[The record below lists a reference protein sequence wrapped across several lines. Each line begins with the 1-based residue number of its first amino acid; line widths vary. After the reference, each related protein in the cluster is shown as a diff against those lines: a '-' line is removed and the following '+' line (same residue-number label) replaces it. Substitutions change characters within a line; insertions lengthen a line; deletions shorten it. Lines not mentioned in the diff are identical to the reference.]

1 MPTDN
6 NDRTTLGATNSPVKT
21 DGGVQSIAEQLGNVP
36 KKIAE
41 KIKSSNNI
49 LVALSRDPNVDEI
62 SAAIGLTMILNKLG
76 KHVTAIYSG
85 ETPNTLEFL
94 KPEQTFEKNT
104 NSLQDFIIAL
114 HKDKA
119 DHLRYKIEGD
129 YVKVYITPYKTT
141 ISQTDFEFSQGDFNV
156 DLVISIDVETAE
168 SLDGALS
175 EYGRIMHDATAVN
188 ITTNQ
193 AGRFAELEWSD
204 PSESSVCEMIV
215 ILSGYLDQTEFD
227 QPTATALL
235 TGIVSATDRFSNAR
249 TTSETMQVSS
259 RLMQA
264 GADQQLISSNIMQ
277 PTAPTPV
284 DTTPASSDAPL
295 APSAPVSSDAS
306 LAPSDT
312 PSASPE
318 ATLTPDK
325 ANSTNNNS
333 AEPQPAAPAATL
345 EPLIPAPSLMPA
357 EPVPSLPDDPAP
369 SSSNMAPNSPDPA
382 LVSLEQVVAPQGP
395 TTAGMPP
402 ALANELAAVT
412 PTPVPTPTPTPTPTP
427 AQAPTEAPISA
438 SAPTPIQT
446 PAPAEAVTPTPS
458 VTPVPMATPEI
469 PTPVS
474 SPLPSIISQGGVI
487 AQNVVEPVPPTP
499 DYGAMIDQALMSE
512 LQATQNPAAL
522 VAPSAP
528 ARIDDPTIPEIQF
541 TAPVETQAPTEAPIS
556 APASVSAPAVIP
568 TPAVSP
574 TPNPIPTPTP
584 TQASTEYP
592 VQPQITQPVDSVQS
606 AEATQPESTLPEL
619 PPAPAPAIDTSASL
633 MPPLLPEIPTP
644 AVSPTPVPTPTPTPT
659 PTPVPTQVPIPSPAA
674 PTSSAPAPVP
684 ETPTSSVLDP
694 SAFQIPNA

>member
-141 ISQTDFEFSQGDFNV
+141 ISQTDFEFSQGDFSV
-156 DLVISIDVETAE
+156 DLVISIDVENAE

-277 PTAPTPV
+277 PTTPTPA
-284 DTTPASSDAPL
+284 DTTPTLSDAPS

-318 ATLTPDK
+318 AALTSDN
-325 ANSTNNNS
+325 ANSTDHNS
-333 AEPQPAAPAATL
+333 AEPQPTAPAATL
-345 EPLIPAPSLMPA
+345 EPLIPAPSLMSDESA
-357 EPVPSLPDDPAP
+357 PSLPEISP
-369 SSSNMAPNSPDPA
+369 SSPNMAPNSLDPA
-382 LVSLEQVVAPQGP
+382 LVSLEQVVAPQSP

-402 ALANELAAVT
+402 ALANELSAVT
-412 PTPVPTPTPTPTPTP
+412 SAPAPTPTPTPD
-427 AQAPTEAPISA
+427 
-438 SAPTPIQT
+438 SAPTPTQ
-446 PAPAEAVTPTPS
+446 APVEAVTPTPA
-458 VTPVPMATPEI
+458 VIPAPMATPET

-499 DYGAMIDQALMSE
+499 DYGAMIDQALMGE

-541 TAPVETQAPTEAPIS
+541 TAPVETQTPTEAPIS
-556 APASVSAPAVIP
+556 APASTSTSTSTPAPAPVP
-568 TPAVSP
+568 TPSP
-574 TPNPIPTPTP
+574 ALTP

-606 AEATQPESTLPEL
+606 AEATQPESILPEL

-644 AVSPTPVPTPTPTPT
+644 AVSPAPTPAPTPTPNST
-659 PTPVPTQVPIPSPAA
+659 PTPVPTQVPTPSPAA
-674 PTSSAPAPVP
+674 PTSSAPSPAP
-684 ETPTSSVLDP
+684 ETPTSSILDP

>member
-6 NDRTTLGATNSPVKT
+6 NDRTTLGAANSPVKT

-277 PTAPTPV
+277 PTIPTPA
-284 DTTPASSDAPL
+284 DTMPT
-295 APSAPVSSDAS
+295 SSDAS

-318 ATLTPDK
+318 ATLTSDK
-325 ANSTNNNS
+325 ANSTDHNS
-333 AEPQPAAPAATL
+333 AEPQPTAPAATL
-345 EPLIPAPSLMPA
+345 EPLIPAPSLMPDESA
-357 EPVPSLPDDPAP
+357 PSLPEIPP
-369 SSSNMAPNSPDPA
+369 NSPNMALNSPDPA
-382 LVSLEQVVAPQGP
+382 LVSLEQVVAPQSP
-395 TTAGMPP
+395 TTAGMSP

-412 PTPVPTPTPTPTPTP
+412 SAPVP
-427 AQAPTEAPISA
+427 APTL
-438 SAPTPIQT
+438 T
-446 PAPAEAVTPTPS
+446 PAPAPIPVEAVTPTSAVIPA
-458 VTPVPMATPEI
+458 PMATPEI
-469 PTPVS
+469 PTPAS

-499 DYGAMIDQALMSE
+499 DYGAMIDQALMGE

-541 TAPVETQAPTEAPIS
+541 TAPLETQTPTEAPIS

-584 TQASTEYP
+584 TSTQASTESP
-592 VQPQITQPVDSVQS
+592 VQPQITQPIDSAQPAQV
-606 AEATQPESTLPEL
+606 TQPDAILPEL

-644 AVSPTPVPTPTPTPT
+644 AVSPAPVPTPTSTPTPN

-674 PTSSAPAPVP
+674 PTSSAPSPVP
-684 ETPTSSVLDP
+684 ETPTSSILDP

>member
-156 DLVISIDVETAE
+156 DLVISIDVENAE

-277 PTAPTPV
+277 PTTPTPA
-284 DTTPASSDAPL
+284 DTTPTLSD

-318 ATLTPDK
+318 AALTSDN
-325 ANSTNNNS
+325 ANSTDHNS
-333 AEPQPAAPAATL
+333 AEPQPTAPPATL

-357 EPVPSLPDDPAP
+357 EPVSSLPDDPAP
-369 SSSNMAPNSPDPA
+369 SSPNMAPSSPDPA
-382 LVSLEQVVAPQGP
+382 LVSLEQVVAPQSP

-412 PTPVPTPTPTPTPTP
+412 PIPTPAPAPTPTPV
-427 AQAPTEAPISA
+427 QAPV
-438 SAPTPIQT
+438 
-446 PAPAEAVTPTPS
+446 EAVTPTPA
-458 VTPVPMATPEI
+458 VTPAPMATPEI

-499 DYGAMIDQALMSE
+499 DYGAMIDQALMGE

-541 TAPVETQAPTEAPIS
+541 MAPVETQTPTGTPIS
-556 APASVSAPAVIP
+556 APAP
-568 TPAVSP
+568 T
-574 TPNPIPTPTP
+574 PTPTP
-584 TQASTEYP
+584 TQASTESP

-606 AEATQPESTLPEL
+606 AEATQPEATLPEL
-619 PPAPAPAIDTSASL
+619 PPAPAPVIDTSASL
-633 MPPLLPEIPTP
+633 MPPPLPEIPTP
-644 AVSPTPVPTPTPTPT
+644 TVSPTPASAPTPAVPPTPT
-659 PTPVPTQVPIPSPAA
+659 PAA
-674 PTSSAPAPVP
+674 PTSSAPSPVP
-684 ETPTSSVLDP
+684 ETPTSSILDP

>member
-284 DTTPASSDAPL
+284 DTTST
-295 APSAPVSSDAS
+295 SSDAS
-306 LAPSDT
+306 LVPSDT

-318 ATLTPDK
+318 ATLTSDK
-325 ANSTNNNS
+325 ANSTDHNS
-333 AEPQPAAPAATL
+333 AEPQPTAPAATL
-345 EPLIPAPSLMPA
+345 EPLIPAPSLMPN
-357 EPVPSLPDDPAP
+357 EPALSLP
-369 SSSNMAPNSPDPA
+369 NMAPNSPDPA
-382 LVSLEQVVAPQGP
+382 LVSLEQVVAPQSP

-402 ALANELAAVT
+402 AFANELAAVT
-412 PTPVPTPTPTPTPTP
+412 SAPTPTPTPN
-427 AQAPTEAPISA
+427 QAPVETV
-438 SAPTPIQT
+438 T
-446 PAPAEAVTPTPS
+446 PAPA

-499 DYGAMIDQALMSE
+499 DYGAMIDQALMGE

-541 TAPVETQAPTEAPIS
+541 TAPVETQTPTEAPIS
-556 APASVSAPAVIP
+556 APASVSAPAPAVTP
-568 TPAVSP
+568 TPVPTP
-574 TPNPIPTPTP
+574 TPNPTPTP
-584 TQASTEYP
+584 TQASTESP
-592 VQPQITQPVDSVQS
+592 VQPQITQPIDSAQPAQV
-606 AEATQPESTLPEL
+606 TQPDAILPEL

-644 AVSPTPVPTPTPTPT
+644 AVSPAPAPTPTPTPT
-659 PTPVPTQVPIPSPAA
+659 PTPPPVPTQVPIPSPAA
-674 PTSSAPAPVP
+674 PTSSAPSPAP
-684 ETPTSSVLDP
+684 ETPTSSILDP

>member
-249 TTSETMQVSS
+249 TTSEAMQVSS

-277 PTAPTPV
+277 PTTPTPA
-284 DTTPASSDAPL
+284 DTIPT
-295 APSAPVSSDAS
+295 SSDAS
-306 LAPSDT
+306 LT

-333 AEPQPAAPAATL
+333 AEPQPTAPAATL

-382 LVSLEQVVAPQGP
+382 LVSLEQVVAPQSP

-412 PTPVPTPTPTPTPTP
+412 SAPTPTPTPN
-427 AQAPTEAPISA
+427 QAPVETV
-438 SAPTPIQT
+438 T
-446 PAPAEAVTPTPS
+446 PAPA

-499 DYGAMIDQALMSE
+499 DYGAMIDQALMGE

-541 TAPVETQAPTEAPIS
+541 TAPVETQTPTEAPIS

-584 TQASTEYP
+584 TSTQASTESP
-592 VQPQITQPVDSVQS
+592 VQPQITQPIDSAQPAQV
-606 AEATQPESTLPEL
+606 TQPDAILPEL

-644 AVSPTPVPTPTPTPT
+644 AVSPAPTPTPTPN

-674 PTSSAPAPVP
+674 PTSSAPSPVP
-684 ETPTSSVLDP
+684 ETPTSSILDP

>member
-156 DLVISIDVETAE
+156 DFVISIDVENAE

-215 ILSGYLDQTEFD
+215 ILSGYLHQTEFD

-333 AEPQPAAPAATL
+333 AEPQPTAPAATL
-345 EPLIPAPSLMPA
+345 EPLIPAPSLMPDESA
-357 EPVPSLPDDPAP
+357 PSLPEI
-369 SSSNMAPNSPDPA
+369 SSNSPNMAPNSPDPA
-382 LVSLEQVVAPQGP
+382 LVSLEQVVAPQSL

-412 PTPVPTPTPTPTPTP
+412 PTPVPTPTPTPTPAQAPTEAPISASAPTPTPTP

-438 SAPTPIQT
+438 SAPTP
-446 PAPAEAVTPTPS
+446 
-458 VTPVPMATPEI
+458 MAIPEI

-499 DYGAMIDQALMSE
+499 DYGAMIDQALMGE

-541 TAPVETQAPTEAPIS
+541 TAPVETKTPT
-556 APASVSAPAVIP
+556 
-568 TPAVSP
+568 
-574 TPNPIPTPTP
+574 PIPTSAP

-644 AVSPTPVPTPTPTPT
+644 AVSPAPTPAPTPTPNPT

-674 PTSSAPAPVP
+674 PTSSAPSPVP
-684 ETPTSSVLDP
+684 ETPTSSILDP

>member
-49 LVALSRDPNVDEI
+49 LVALSRDPSVDEI

-156 DLVISIDVETAE
+156 DLVISIDVENAE

-277 PTAPTPV
+277 PTTPTPA
-284 DTTPASSDAPL
+284 DTTPTLSDAPS

-318 ATLTPDK
+318 AALTSDN
-325 ANSTNNNS
+325 ANSTDHNS
-333 AEPQPAAPAATL
+333 AEPQPTAPAATL
-345 EPLIPAPSLMPA
+345 EPLIPAPSLMSDESA
-357 EPVPSLPDDPAP
+357 PSLPEISP
-369 SSSNMAPNSPDPA
+369 SSPNMAPNSPDPA
-382 LVSLEQVVAPQGP
+382 LVSLEQVVAPQSP

-412 PTPVPTPTPTPTPTP
+412 PTPVPTPTPTP

-458 VTPVPMATPEI
+458 VTPAPMATPEI

-499 DYGAMIDQALMSE
+499 DYGAMIDQALMGE

-541 TAPVETQAPTEAPIS
+541 TAPLETQTPTEAPIS

-584 TQASTEYP
+584 TSTQASTESP
-592 VQPQITQPVDSVQS
+592 VQPQITQPIDSAQPAQV
-606 AEATQPESTLPEL
+606 TQPDAILPEL

-644 AVSPTPVPTPTPTPT
+644 AVSPAPTPAPTPN

-674 PTSSAPAPVP
+674 PTSSAPAPAP
-684 ETPTSSVLDP
+684 ETPASSILDP

>member
-6 NDRTTLGATNSPVKT
+6 NDRTTLGAANSPVKT

-141 ISQTDFEFSQGDFNV
+141 ISQTDFEFSQGDFNA
-156 DLVISIDVETAE
+156 DLVISIDVENAE

-277 PTAPTPV
+277 PTTPTPV
-284 DTTPASSDAPL
+284 DATPTSSDTPL
-295 APSAPVSSDAS
+295 ASPVPTSSDAS
-306 LAPSDT
+306 LTPSDT

-318 ATLTPDK
+318 ATLTSDK
-325 ANSTNNNS
+325 ANSTAHNS
-333 AEPQPAAPAATL
+333 AEPQPTAPAATL
-345 EPLIPAPSLMPA
+345 EPLIPAPSLMSDESA
-357 EPVPSLPDDPAP
+357 PSLPEISP
-369 SSSNMAPNSPDPA
+369 SSPNMAPNSPDPA

-402 ALANELAAVT
+402 TLANELAAVT
-412 PTPVPTPTPTPTPTP
+412 SAPVP
-427 AQAPTEAPISA
+427 APTL
-438 SAPTPIQT
+438 T
-446 PAPAEAVTPTPS
+446 PAPAPIPVEAVTPTSAVIPA
-458 VTPVPMATPEI
+458 PMATPEI
-469 PTPVS
+469 PTPAS

-499 DYGAMIDQALMSE
+499 DYGAMIDQALMGE

-541 TAPVETQAPTEAPIS
+541 TDPVETQTPTEAPIS
-556 APASVSAPAVIP
+556 APVPAP
-568 TPAVSP
+568 TPAP
-574 TPNPIPTPTP
+574 TPTPIPTSAP

-606 AEATQPESTLPEL
+606 AEATQPESILPEL

-644 AVSPTPVPTPTPTPT
+644 AVSPTPVPAPTPN
-659 PTPVPTQVPIPSPAA
+659 PIPTLTQAPAA
-674 PTSSAPAPVP
+674 PTSSAPSPVP
-684 ETPTSSVLDP
+684 ETPTSSILDP

>member
-227 QPTATALL
+227 QPTATALV
-235 TGIVSATDRFSNAR
+235 TGIGSDTDRFSNAR

-277 PTAPTPV
+277 PTTPTPA
-284 DTTPASSDAPL
+284 DTIPT
-295 APSAPVSSDAS
+295 SSDAS
-306 LAPSDT
+306 LASPAPTSSDASLT

-333 AEPQPAAPAATL
+333 AEPQPTAPAATL

-382 LVSLEQVVAPQGP
+382 LVSLEQVVAPQSP

-412 PTPVPTPTPTPTPTP
+412 SAPTPTPTPN
-427 AQAPTEAPISA
+427 QAPVETV
-438 SAPTPIQT
+438 T
-446 PAPAEAVTPTPS
+446 PAPV

-499 DYGAMIDQALMSE
+499 DFGAMIDQALMGE

-541 TAPVETQAPTEAPIS
+541 TAPVETQTPTEAPIS

-574 TPNPIPTPTP
+574 TPNPIPTPNPTP
-584 TQASTEYP
+584 TSTQASTESP
-592 VQPQITQPVDSVQS
+592 VQPQITQPIDSAQPAQV
-606 AEATQPESTLPEL
+606 TQPDAILPEL

-644 AVSPTPVPTPTPTPT
+644 AVSPAPTPTPTPN

-674 PTSSAPAPVP
+674 PTSSAPSPVP
-684 ETPTSSVLDP
+684 ETPTSSILDP

>member
-156 DLVISIDVETAE
+156 DLVISIDVENAE

-277 PTAPTPV
+277 PTTPTPV
-284 DTTPASSDAPL
+284 DATPTSSDTP
-295 APSAPVSSDAS
+295 

-318 ATLTPDK
+318 ATLTSDK
-325 ANSTNNNS
+325 ANSTDHNS
-333 AEPQPAAPAATL
+333 AEPQPTAPAATL
-345 EPLIPAPSLMPA
+345 EPLIPAPSLMPDESA
-357 EPVPSLPDDPAP
+357 PSLPEI
-369 SSSNMAPNSPDPA
+369 SSNSPNMAPNSPDPA
-382 LVSLEQVVAPQGP
+382 LVSLEQVVAPQSL

-412 PTPVPTPTPTPTPTP
+412 PTPVPTPTPTP

-458 VTPVPMATPEI
+458 VTPAPMATPEI

-499 DYGAMIDQALMSE
+499 DYGAMIDQALMGE

-541 TAPVETQAPTEAPIS
+541 TAPVETKTPT
-556 APASVSAPAVIP
+556 
-568 TPAVSP
+568 
-574 TPNPIPTPTP
+574 PIPTSAP

-592 VQPQITQPVDSVQS
+592 VQPQITPPVDSVQS
-606 AEATQPESTLPEL
+606 AEATRSFHQPQLQPSTLQL
-619 PPAPAPAIDTSASL
+619 
-633 MPPLLPEIPTP
+633 
-644 AVSPTPVPTPTPTPT
+644 V
-659 PTPVPTQVPIPSPAA
+659 
-674 PTSSAPAPVP
+674 
-684 ETPTSSVLDP
+684 
-694 SAFQIPNA
+694 

>member
-85 ETPNTLEFL
+85 KTPNTLEFL

-156 DLVISIDVETAE
+156 DLVISIDVENAE

-277 PTAPTPV
+277 PTTPTPA
-284 DTTPASSDAPL
+284 DTTPTLSDAPS

-318 ATLTPDK
+318 AALTSDN
-325 ANSTNNNS
+325 ANSTDHNS
-333 AEPQPAAPAATL
+333 AEPQPTAPAATL
-345 EPLIPAPSLMPA
+345 EPLIPAPSLMSDESA
-357 EPVPSLPDDPAP
+357 PSLPEISP
-369 SSSNMAPNSPDPA
+369 SSPNMAPNSLDPA
-382 LVSLEQVVAPQGP
+382 LVSLEQVVAPQSP

-412 PTPVPTPTPTPTPTP
+412 PTPIPTPTP
-427 AQAPTEAPISA
+427 AQ
-438 SAPTPIQT
+438 
-446 PAPAEAVTPTPS
+446 APAEAVTPTPS
-458 VTPVPMATPEI
+458 VTPAPMATPEI
-469 PTPVS
+469 PNPVS

-499 DYGAMIDQALMSE
+499 DYGAMIDQALMGE

-541 TAPVETQAPTEAPIS
+541 TAPVETQTPTEAPIS
-556 APASVSAPAVIP
+556 APASTSTSTSTPAPAPAPISAPVP
-568 TPAVSP
+568 TPSP
-574 TPNPIPTPTP
+574 ALTP
-584 TQASTEYP
+584 TQASTESP

-606 AEATQPESTLPEL
+606 AEATQPEAILPEL

-644 AVSPTPVPTPTPTPT
+644 AVSPAPTPTPTPN
-659 PTPVPTQVPIPSPAA
+659 PTPTQVPTPSPAA
-674 PTSSAPAPVP
+674 PTSSAPSPVP
-684 ETPTSSVLDP
+684 ETPTSSILDP

>member
-156 DLVISIDVETAE
+156 DLVISIDVENAE

-215 ILSGYLDQTEFD
+215 ILSGYLEQTEFD

-277 PTAPTPV
+277 PTTPTPV
-284 DTTPASSDAPL
+284 DTTP
-295 APSAPVSSDAS
+295 VSSDTS

-318 ATLTPDK
+318 ATLTSDK
-325 ANSTNNNS
+325 ANSTDHNS
-333 AEPQPAAPAATL
+333 AEPQPTAPAATL
-345 EPLIPAPSLMPA
+345 EPLIPAPSLMPDESA
-357 EPVPSLPDDPAP
+357 PSLPEI
-369 SSSNMAPNSPDPA
+369 SSNSPNMAPNSPDPA
-382 LVSLEQVVAPQGP
+382 LVSLEQVVAPQSL

-412 PTPVPTPTPTPTPTP
+412 PTPVPTPTPTPTP

-458 VTPVPMATPEI
+458 VTPAPMATPEI

-499 DYGAMIDQALMSE
+499 DYGAMIDQALMGE

-541 TAPVETQAPTEAPIS
+541 TAPVETKTPT
-556 APASVSAPAVIP
+556 
-568 TPAVSP
+568 
-574 TPNPIPTPTP
+574 PIPTSAP

-644 AVSPTPVPTPTPTPT
+644 AVSPAPTPAPTPTPNPT
-659 PTPVPTQVPIPSPAA
+659 PTPVPTQVPTPSPAA
-674 PTSSAPAPVP
+674 PTSSAPSPAP
-684 ETPTSSVLDP
+684 ETPASSILDP

>member
-6 NDRTTLGATNSPVKT
+6 NDRTTLGAANSPVKT

-156 DLVISIDVETAE
+156 DLVISIDVENAE

-215 ILSGYLDQTEFD
+215 ILSGYLEQTEFD

-277 PTAPTPV
+277 PTTPTPADAAPT
-284 DTTPASSDAPL
+284 
-295 APSAPVSSDAS
+295 SSDAS
-306 LAPSDT
+306 LVPSDT

-318 ATLTPDK
+318 AALTSDN
-325 ANSTNNNS
+325 ANSTDHNS
-333 AEPQPAAPAATL
+333 AEPQPTAPAATL

-369 SSSNMAPNSPDPA
+369 SSPNMAPNSPDPA
-382 LVSLEQVVAPQGP
+382 LVSLEQVVAPQSP

-412 PTPVPTPTPTPTPTP
+412 PTPAPTPIPIPTP
-427 AQAPTEAPISA
+427 AQ
-438 SAPTPIQT
+438 
-446 PAPAEAVTPTPS
+446 APAEAVTPTPS
-458 VTPVPMATPEI
+458 VTPAPMATPEI
-469 PTPVS
+469 PNPVS

-499 DYGAMIDQALMSE
+499 DYGAMIDQALMGE

-541 TAPVETQAPTEAPIS
+541 TAPVETKTPT
-556 APASVSAPAVIP
+556 
-568 TPAVSP
+568 
-574 TPNPIPTPTP
+574 PIPTSAP
-584 TQASTEYP
+584 TQASTESP

-606 AEATQPESTLPEL
+606 AEATQPEAILPEL

-644 AVSPTPVPTPTPTPT
+644 AVSPAPTPTPTPNPT
-659 PTPVPTQVPIPSPAA
+659 PTPVPTQVPTPSPAA
-674 PTSSAPAPVP
+674 PTSSAPSPVP
-684 ETPTSSVLDP
+684 ETPTSSILDP

>member
-277 PTAPTPV
+277 PTIPTPA
-284 DTTPASSDAPL
+284 DTIPT
-295 APSAPVSSDAS
+295 SSDAS

-318 ATLTPDK
+318 ATLTSDK
-325 ANSTNNNS
+325 ANSTDHNS
-333 AEPQPAAPAATL
+333 AEPQPTAPAATL
-345 EPLIPAPSLMPA
+345 EPLIPAPSLMPDESA
-357 EPVPSLPDDPAP
+357 PSLPEI
-369 SSSNMAPNSPDPA
+369 SSNSPNMAPNSPDPA
-382 LVSLEQVVAPQGP
+382 LVSLEQVVAPQSL

-412 PTPVPTPTPTPTPTP
+412 PTPVPTPTPTPTP

-458 VTPVPMATPEI
+458 VTPAPMATPEI

-499 DYGAMIDQALMSE
+499 DYGAMIDQALMGE

-541 TAPVETQAPTEAPIS
+541 TAPVETKTPT
-556 APASVSAPAVIP
+556 
-568 TPAVSP
+568 
-574 TPNPIPTPTP
+574 PIPTSAP

-644 AVSPTPVPTPTPTPT
+644 AVSPAPTPAPTPTPNPN
-659 PTPVPTQVPIPSPAA
+659 PNPIPTLTQAPAA
-674 PTSSAPAPVP
+674 PTSSAPSPAP
-684 ETPTSSVLDP
+684 ETPTSSILDP

>member
-6 NDRTTLGATNSPVKT
+6 NNRTTLGATNSPVKT

-277 PTAPTPV
+277 PTIPTPA
-284 DTTPASSDAPL
+284 DTIPT
-295 APSAPVSSDAS
+295 SSDAS
-306 LAPSDT
+306 LASPAPTSSDASLT

-333 AEPQPAAPAATL
+333 AEPQPTAPAATL

-382 LVSLEQVVAPQGP
+382 LVSLEQVVAPQSP

-412 PTPVPTPTPTPTPTP
+412 SAPTPTPTPN
-427 AQAPTEAPISA
+427 QAPVETV
-438 SAPTPIQT
+438 T
-446 PAPAEAVTPTPS
+446 PAPA

-499 DYGAMIDQALMSE
+499 DYGAMIDQALMGE

-541 TAPVETQAPTEAPIS
+541 TAPVETQTPTEAPIS
-556 APASVSAPAVIP
+556 APASVSAPAPAVTP
-568 TPAVSP
+568 TPV
-574 TPNPIPTPTP
+574 PTPTP
-584 TQASTEYP
+584 IPTSAPTKASTESP
-592 VQPQITQPVDSVQS
+592 VQPQITQPVNSVQS
-606 AEATQPESTLPEL
+606 AEATQPESILPEL
-619 PPAPAPAIDTSASL
+619 PLAPAPAIDTSASL
-633 MPPLLPEIPTP
+633 MPPLLPEIPIPTP
-644 AVSPTPVPTPTPTPT
+644 APIPTPTPAVP
-659 PTPVPTQVPIPSPAA
+659 PIPTQIPTPAA
-674 PTSSAPAPVP
+674 PTSSAPSPAP
-684 ETPTSSVLDP
+684 ETPTSSILDP

>member
-277 PTAPTPV
+277 PTTPTPA
-284 DTTPASSDAPL
+284 DTIPT
-295 APSAPVSSDAS
+295 SSDAS
-306 LAPSDT
+306 LASPAPTSSDASLT

-333 AEPQPAAPAATL
+333 AEPQPTAPAATL

-382 LVSLEQVVAPQGP
+382 LVSLEQVVAPQSP

-412 PTPVPTPTPTPTPTP
+412 
-427 AQAPTEAPISA
+427 
-438 SAPTPIQT
+438 SAPTLT
-446 PAPAEAVTPTPS
+446 PAPAPIPVEAVTPTSAVIPA
-458 VTPVPMATPEI
+458 PMATPEI
-469 PTPVS
+469 PTPAS

-499 DYGAMIDQALMSE
+499 DYGAMIDQALMGE

-541 TAPVETQAPTEAPIS
+541 TAPLETQTPTEAPIS

-584 TQASTEYP
+584 TSTQASTESP
-592 VQPQITQPVDSVQS
+592 VQPQITQPIDSAQPAQV
-606 AEATQPESTLPEL
+606 TQPDAILPEL

-644 AVSPTPVPTPTPTPT
+644 AVSPAPVPTPTSTPTPN

-674 PTSSAPAPVP
+674 PTSSAPSPVP
-684 ETPTSSVLDP
+684 ETPTSSILDP

>member
-1 MPTDN
+1 MSTDN

-156 DLVISIDVETAE
+156 DLVISIDVENAE

-277 PTAPTPV
+277 PTAPTPI
-284 DTTPASSDAPL
+284 DTAPTSSDAP
-295 APSAPVSSDAS
+295 SAPTSSDAP

-318 ATLTPDK
+318 ATLTSDK
-325 ANSTNNNS
+325 ANSTDHNP
-333 AEPQPAAPAATL
+333 AEPQPTAPAATL
-345 EPLIPAPSLMPA
+345 EPLIPAPSLIPDESA
-357 EPVPSLPDDPAP
+357 PSLPEISPNSP
-369 SSSNMAPNSPDPA
+369 NIAPNSPDPA

-412 PTPVPTPTPTPTPTP
+412 PTPAQAQTQTQTQTQTLTLTPNQAPVETVTPTP
-427 AQAPTEAPISA
+427 AVI
-438 SAPTPIQT
+438 
-446 PAPAEAVTPTPS
+446 PAPAVTS
-458 VTPVPMATPEI
+458 VPMATPEI

-499 DYGAMIDQALMSE
+499 DYGAMIDQALMGE

-541 TAPVETQAPTEAPIS
+541 TAPVETQTPTEAPIS
-556 APASVSAPAVIP
+556 APVPSPTLTPAPVPSPTP
-568 TPAVSP
+568 TPA
-574 TPNPIPTPTP
+574 P
-584 TQASTEYP
+584 TQASTESL
-592 VQPQITQPVDSVQS
+592 VQPQITQPVDSAQPAQV
-606 AEATQPESTLPEL
+606 TQPDAILPEL

-633 MPPLLPEIPTP
+633 MPPLLPEIPIPTP
-644 AVSPTPVPTPTPTPT
+644 AVSPNPVSTPIPTPAPVQAPAEAVTPTPSVTPA
-659 PTPVPTQVPIPSPAA
+659 PSPVPAA
-674 PTSSAPAPVP
+674 PTSSI
-684 ETPTSSVLDP
+684 LDP

>member
-156 DLVISIDVETAE
+156 DLVISIDVENAE

-215 ILSGYLDQTEFD
+215 ILSGYLEQTEFD

-277 PTAPTPV
+277 PTTPTPA
-284 DTTPASSDAPL
+284 DTIPTSSDASL
-295 APSAPVSSDAS
+295 APSAPAPSDAP

-312 PSASPE
+312 PSASHE
-318 ATLTPDK
+318 ATLTSDK
-325 ANSTNNNS
+325 TNSIDHNS
-333 AEPQPAAPAATL
+333 AEPQPTAPAATL
-345 EPLIPAPSLMPA
+345 EPLIPAPSLMPDESA
-357 EPVPSLPDDPAP
+357 PSLPEIPP
-369 SSSNMAPNSPDPA
+369 NSPNMALNSPDPA
-382 LVSLEQVVAPQGP
+382 LVSLEQVVAPQSP
-395 TTAGMPP
+395 TTAGMSP

-412 PTPVPTPTPTPTPTP
+412 PIPTPAPVP
-427 AQAPTEAPISA
+427 AQAPI
-438 SAPTPIQT
+438 
-446 PAPAEAVTPTPS
+446 EAVTPTPAVIPAS
-458 VTPVPMATPEI
+458 MATPEI

-499 DYGAMIDQALMSE
+499 DYGAMIDQALMGE

-541 TAPVETQAPTEAPIS
+541 TAPVETQTSTGAPIS
-556 APASVSAPAVIP
+556 APASTSTSTSTPAPAPAPISAPVPTPSPALTP
-568 TPAVSP
+568 TPA
-574 TPNPIPTPTP
+574 
-584 TQASTEYP
+584 STESP
-592 VQPQITQPVDSVQS
+592 VQPQITQPIDSAQPAQV
-606 AEATQPESTLPEL
+606 TQPDAILPEL
-619 PPAPAPAIDTSASL
+619 PPAPAPVIDTSASL

-644 AVSPTPVPTPTPTPT
+644 APVQAPAEAVTPTPSVTPT
-659 PTPVPTQVPIPSPAA
+659 P
-674 PTSSAPAPVP
+674 APAP
-684 ETPTSSVLDP
+684 ETPASSILDP

>member
-62 SAAIGLTMILNKLG
+62 SAAIGLTMILNKLGG

-156 DLVISIDVETAE
+156 DLVISIDVENAE

-277 PTAPTPV
+277 PTTPTPA
-284 DTTPASSDAPL
+284 DTTPTLSDAPS

-318 ATLTPDK
+318 AALTSDN
-325 ANSTNNNS
+325 ANSTDHNS
-333 AEPQPAAPAATL
+333 AEPQPTAPAATL
-345 EPLIPAPSLMPA
+345 EPLIPAPSLMSDESA
-357 EPVPSLPDDPAP
+357 PSLPEISP
-369 SSSNMAPNSPDPA
+369 SSPNMAPNSLDPA
-382 LVSLEQVVAPQGP
+382 LVSLEQVVAPQSP

-412 PTPVPTPTPTPTPTP
+412 PTPAPTPTPTPTP
-427 AQAPTEAPISA
+427 AQ
-438 SAPTPIQT
+438 
-446 PAPAEAVTPTPS
+446 APAEAVTPTPS
-458 VTPVPMATPEI
+458 VTPAPMATPEI
-469 PTPVS
+469 PNPVS

-499 DYGAMIDQALMSE
+499 DYGAMIDQALMGE

-541 TAPVETQAPTEAPIS
+541 TAPVETQTPTEAPIS
-556 APASVSAPAVIP
+556 APASTSTSTSTPAPAPAPISAPVP
-568 TPAVSP
+568 TPSP
-574 TPNPIPTPTP
+574 ALTP
-584 TQASTEYP
+584 TQASTESP

-606 AEATQPESTLPEL
+606 AEATQPEAILPEL

-644 AVSPTPVPTPTPTPT
+644 AVSPAPTPTPTPNPT
-659 PTPVPTQVPIPSPAA
+659 PTPVPTQVPTPSPAA
-674 PTSSAPAPVP
+674 PTSSAPSPVP
-684 ETPTSSVLDP
+684 ETPTSSILDP

>member
-119 DHLRYKIEGD
+119 DHLRYKIDGD

-156 DLVISIDVETAE
+156 DLVISIDVENAE

-277 PTAPTPV
+277 PTTPTPA
-284 DTTPASSDAPL
+284 DTIPTSSDVSL
-295 APSAPVSSDAS
+295 APSAPTSSDAS

-412 PTPVPTPTPTPTPTP
+412 PAPVPTPTPTPV
-427 AQAPTEAPISA
+427 
-438 SAPTPIQT
+438 
-446 PAPAEAVTPTPS
+446 EAVTPTPA
-458 VTPVPMATPEI
+458 VTPAPMATPEI

-487 AQNVVEPVPPTP
+487 TQNVVEPVPPTP
-499 DYGAMIDQALMSE
+499 DYGAMIDQALMGE

-541 TAPVETQAPTEAPIS
+541 TAPVETQT
-556 APASVSAPAVIP
+556 P
-568 TPAVSP
+568 TPAQ
-574 TPNPIPTPTP
+574 TP
-584 TQASTEYP
+584 ASTESP

-606 AEATQPESTLPEL
+606 AEVTQPESILPEL

-644 AVSPTPVPTPTPTPT
+644 APVQAPAEAVTPTPSVTPT
-659 PTPVPTQVPIPSPAA
+659 P
-674 PTSSAPAPVP
+674 APAP
-684 ETPTSSVLDP
+684 ETPASSILDP

>member
-6 NDRTTLGATNSPVKT
+6 NDRTTLGTTNSPVKT

-277 PTAPTPV
+277 PTIPTPA
-284 DTTPASSDAPL
+284 DTIPT
-295 APSAPVSSDAS
+295 SSDAS

-318 ATLTPDK
+318 ATLTSDK
-325 ANSTNNNS
+325 ANSTDHNS
-333 AEPQPAAPAATL
+333 AEPQPTAPDATL
-345 EPLIPAPSLMPA
+345 EPLIPAPSLMSDESA
-357 EPVPSLPDDPAP
+357 PSLPEISP
-369 SSSNMAPNSPDPA
+369 SSPNMAPNSPDPA

-402 ALANELAAVT
+402 TLANELAAVT
-412 PTPVPTPTPTPTPTP
+412 PTPVPTPTPTPTP

-458 VTPVPMATPEI
+458 VTPAPMATPEI

-499 DYGAMIDQALMSE
+499 DYGAMIDQALMGE

-541 TAPVETQAPTEAPIS
+541 TAPVETKTPT
-556 APASVSAPAVIP
+556 
-568 TPAVSP
+568 
-574 TPNPIPTPTP
+574 PIPTSAP

-644 AVSPTPVPTPTPTPT
+644 AVSPAPTPAPTPTPNPT
-659 PTPVPTQVPIPSPAA
+659 PTPVPTQVPTPSPAA
-674 PTSSAPAPVP
+674 PTSSAPSPAP
-684 ETPTSSVLDP
+684 ETPTSSILDP

>member
-6 NDRTTLGATNSPVKT
+6 NDRTTLGVTNSPVNT

-156 DLVISIDVETAE
+156 DLVISIDVENAE

-333 AEPQPAAPAATL
+333 AEPQPTAPAATL
-345 EPLIPAPSLMPA
+345 EPLIPAPSLMPN
-357 EPVPSLPDDPAP
+357 EPALSLPEPALSLP
-369 SSSNMAPNSPDPA
+369 NMAPNSPDPA

-402 ALANELAAVT
+402 ALANELSAVT
-412 PTPVPTPTPTPTPTP
+412 SSPTPTP
-427 AQAPTEAPISA
+427 AQ
-438 SAPTPIQT
+438 TPIPT
-446 PAPAEAVTPTPS
+446 PAPVEAVPPTP
-458 VTPVPMATPEI
+458 VVIPAPMATPEI

-499 DYGAMIDQALMSE
+499 DYGAMIDQALMGE

-522 VAPSAP
+522 ITPSAP

-541 TAPVETQAPTEAPIS
+541 TAPVETQTPTEAPIS
-556 APASVSAPAVIP
+556 APASTSTSTPAPAPAPVPISAPVP
-568 TPAVSP
+568 TPVP
-574 TPNPIPTPTP
+574 TPSPALTP

-606 AEATQPESTLPEL
+606 AEATQPEAILPEL
-619 PPAPAPAIDTSASL
+619 PPAPAPVIDTSASL
-633 MPPLLPEIPTP
+633 MPPLPPEIPTP
-644 AVSPTPVPTPTPTPT
+644 AVSPTPA
-659 PTPVPTQVPIPSPAA
+659 PAV
-674 PTSSAPAPVP
+674 PTSSAPAP
-684 ETPTSSVLDP
+684 ETPASSILDP

>member
-6 NDRTTLGATNSPVKT
+6 NDRTTLGTTNSPVKT

-156 DLVISIDVETAE
+156 DLVISIDVENAE

-277 PTAPTPV
+277 PTIPTPA
-284 DTTPASSDAPL
+284 DTIPT
-295 APSAPVSSDAS
+295 SSDAS

-318 ATLTPDK
+318 ATLTSDK
-325 ANSTNNNS
+325 ANSTDHNS
-333 AEPQPAAPAATL
+333 AEPQPTAPDATL
-345 EPLIPAPSLMPA
+345 EPLIPAPSLMSDESA
-357 EPVPSLPDDPAP
+357 PSLPEISP
-369 SSSNMAPNSPDPA
+369 SSPNMAPNSPDPA

-402 ALANELAAVT
+402 TLANELAAVT
-412 PTPVPTPTPTPTPTP
+412 PTPVPTPTPTPTP

-458 VTPVPMATPEI
+458 VTPAPMATPEI

-499 DYGAMIDQALMSE
+499 DYGAMIDQALMGE

-541 TAPVETQAPTEAPIS
+541 TAPVETKTPT
-556 APASVSAPAVIP
+556 
-568 TPAVSP
+568 
-574 TPNPIPTPTP
+574 PIPTSAP

-644 AVSPTPVPTPTPTPT
+644 AVSPAPTPAPTPTPNPT
-659 PTPVPTQVPIPSPAA
+659 PTPVPTQVPTPSPAA
-674 PTSSAPAPVP
+674 PTSSAPSPAP
-684 ETPTSSVLDP
+684 ETPTSSILDP

>member
-277 PTAPTPV
+277 PTTPTPA
-284 DTTPASSDAPL
+284 DTIPT
-295 APSAPVSSDAS
+295 SSDAS
-306 LAPSDT
+306 LASPAPTSSDASLT

-333 AEPQPAAPAATL
+333 AEPQPTAPAATL

-382 LVSLEQVVAPQGP
+382 LVSLEQVVAPQSP

-412 PTPVPTPTPTPTPTP
+412 SAPTPTPTPN
-427 AQAPTEAPISA
+427 QAPVETV
-438 SAPTPIQT
+438 T
-446 PAPAEAVTPTPS
+446 PAPA

-499 DYGAMIDQALMSE
+499 DYGAMIDQALMGE

-541 TAPVETQAPTEAPIS
+541 TAPVETQTPTEAPIS

-584 TQASTEYP
+584 TPTSTQASTESP
-592 VQPQITQPVDSVQS
+592 VQPQITQPIDSAQPAQV
-606 AEATQPESTLPEL
+606 TQPDAILPEL

-644 AVSPTPVPTPTPTPT
+644 AVSPAPTPTPTPN

-674 PTSSAPAPVP
+674 PTSSAPSPVP
-684 ETPTSSVLDP
+684 ETPTSSILDP

>member
-156 DLVISIDVETAE
+156 DLVISIDVENAE

-277 PTAPTPV
+277 PTAPTPI
-284 DTTPASSDAPL
+284 DTAPTSSDAP
-295 APSAPVSSDAS
+295 SAPTSSDAP

-318 ATLTPDK
+318 ATLTSDK
-325 ANSTNNNS
+325 ANSTDHNP
-333 AEPQPAAPAATL
+333 AEPQPTAPAATL
-345 EPLIPAPSLMPA
+345 EPLIPAPSLIPDESA
-357 EPVPSLPDDPAP
+357 PSLPEISPNSP
-369 SSSNMAPNSPDPA
+369 NIAPNSPDPA

-412 PTPVPTPTPTPTPTP
+412 PTPAQAQTQTQTQTLTLTPNQAPVETVTPTP
-427 AQAPTEAPISA
+427 AVI
-438 SAPTPIQT
+438 
-446 PAPAEAVTPTPS
+446 PAPAVTS
-458 VTPVPMATPEI
+458 VPMATPEI

-499 DYGAMIDQALMSE
+499 DYGAMIDQALMGE

-541 TAPVETQAPTEAPIS
+541 TAPVETQTPTEAPIS
-556 APASVSAPAVIP
+556 APVPSPTLTPAPVPSPTP
-568 TPAVSP
+568 TPA
-574 TPNPIPTPTP
+574 P
-584 TQASTEYP
+584 TQASTESL
-592 VQPQITQPVDSVQS
+592 VQPQITQPVDSAQPAQV
-606 AEATQPESTLPEL
+606 TQPDAILPEL

-633 MPPLLPEIPTP
+633 MPPLLPEIPIPTP
-644 AVSPTPVPTPTPTPT
+644 AVSPNPVSTPIPTPAPVQAPAEAVTPTPSVTPA
-659 PTPVPTQVPIPSPAA
+659 PSPVPAA
-674 PTSSAPAPVP
+674 PTSSI
-684 ETPTSSVLDP
+684 LDP

>member
-156 DLVISIDVETAE
+156 DLVISIDVENAE

-277 PTAPTPV
+277 PTTPTPA
-284 DTTPASSDAPL
+284 DTTPTLSDAPS

-318 ATLTPDK
+318 AALTSDN
-325 ANSTNNNS
+325 ANSTDHNS
-333 AEPQPAAPAATL
+333 AEPQPTAPAATL
-345 EPLIPAPSLMPA
+345 EPLIPAPSLMSDESA
-357 EPVPSLPDDPAP
+357 PSLPEISP
-369 SSSNMAPNSPDPA
+369 SSPNMAPNSLDPA
-382 LVSLEQVVAPQGP
+382 LVSLEQVVAPQSP

-402 ALANELAAVT
+402 ALANELSAVT
-412 PTPVPTPTPTPTPTP
+412 SAPAPTPD
-427 AQAPTEAPISA
+427 
-438 SAPTPIQT
+438 SAPTPTQ
-446 PAPAEAVTPTPS
+446 APVEAVTPTPT
-458 VTPVPMATPEI
+458 VIPAPMATPET

-499 DYGAMIDQALMSE
+499 DYGAMIDQALMGE

-541 TAPVETQAPTEAPIS
+541 MAPVETKTPT
-556 APASVSAPAVIP
+556 
-568 TPAVSP
+568 
-574 TPNPIPTPTP
+574 PIPTSAP

-606 AEATQPESTLPEL
+606 AEATQPESILPEL

-644 AVSPTPVPTPTPTPT
+644 AVSPAPTPTPNPN
-659 PTPVPTQVPIPSPAA
+659 PNPIPTLTQAPAA
-674 PTSSAPAPVP
+674 PTSSAPSPAP
-684 ETPTSSVLDP
+684 ETPTSSILDP

>member
-277 PTAPTPV
+277 PTTPTPV
-284 DTTPASSDAPL
+284 DATPTSSDTSL
-295 APSAPVSSDAS
+295 APSAPTSSDAS

-318 ATLTPDK
+318 ATLTSDK
-325 ANSTNNNS
+325 TNSTDHNS
-333 AEPQPAAPAATL
+333 AESQPTAPAATL
-345 EPLIPAPSLMPA
+345 EPLIPAPSLMPN
-357 EPVPSLPDDPAP
+357 EPALSLP
-369 SSSNMAPNSPDPA
+369 NMAPNSPDPA
-382 LVSLEQVVAPQGP
+382 LVSLEQVVAPQSP

-402 ALANELAAVT
+402 AFANELAAVT
-412 PTPVPTPTPTPTPTP
+412 SAPTPTPTPN
-427 AQAPTEAPISA
+427 QAPVETVI
-438 SAPTPIQT
+438 
-446 PAPAEAVTPTPS
+446 PAPA

-487 AQNVVEPVPPTP
+487 TQNVVEPVPPTP
-499 DYGAMIDQALMSE
+499 DYGAMIDQALMGE

-541 TAPVETQAPTEAPIS
+541 TAPVETQTPTEAPIS

-574 TPNPIPTPTP
+574 TPTPNPIPTP
-584 TQASTEYP
+584 TQASTESP
-592 VQPQITQPVDSVQS
+592 IQPQITQPIDSVQPVQV
-606 AEATQPESTLPEL
+606 TQPDAILPEL

-644 AVSPTPVPTPTPTPT
+644 AVSPAPTPTPTPNPT
-659 PTPVPTQVPIPSPAA
+659 PTPVPTPSPAA
-674 PTSSAPAPVP
+674 PTSSAPSPVP
-684 ETPTSSVLDP
+684 ETPTSSILDP

>member
-6 NDRTTLGATNSPVKT
+6 NDRTTLGAANSPVKT

-156 DLVISIDVETAE
+156 DLVISIDVENAE

-277 PTAPTPV
+277 PTTPTPA
-284 DTTPASSDAPL
+284 DTIPTSSDASL
-295 APSAPVSSDAS
+295 APSAPTSSDAS
-306 LAPSDT
+306 LAPSAPAPSDAPLAPSDT
-312 PSASPE
+312 PSASHE
-318 ATLTPDK
+318 ATLTSDK
-325 ANSTNNNS
+325 TNSTDHNS
-333 AEPQPAAPAATL
+333 AEPQPTAPAATL

-382 LVSLEQVVAPQGP
+382 LVSLEQVVAPQSP

-412 PTPVPTPTPTPTPTP
+412 PTPVPTPTPTPVPAPTPTP
-427 AQAPTEAPISA
+427 V
-438 SAPTPIQT
+438 
-446 PAPAEAVTPTPS
+446 EAVTPTPA
-458 VTPVPMATPEI
+458 VTPAPMATPEI

-541 TAPVETQAPTEAPIS
+541 TDPVETQTPTEAPIS
-556 APASVSAPAVIP
+556 APVPAP
-568 TPAVSP
+568 TPIPIPIPIPAP
-574 TPNPIPTPTP
+574 TPSPALTP
-584 TQASTEYP
+584 TQASTESL

-606 AEATQPESTLPEL
+606 AEATQPEAILPEL

-644 AVSPTPVPTPTPTPT
+644 AAPTLSAPTP
-659 PTPVPTQVPIPSPAA
+659 A
-674 PTSSAPAPVP
+674 P
-684 ETPTSSVLDP
+684 ETPASSILDP

>member
-277 PTAPTPV
+277 PTTPTPA
-284 DTTPASSDAPL
+284 DTIPT
-295 APSAPVSSDAS
+295 SSDAS
-306 LAPSDT
+306 LT

-333 AEPQPAAPAATL
+333 AEPQPTAPAATL

-382 LVSLEQVVAPQGP
+382 LVSLEQVVAPQSP

-412 PTPVPTPTPTPTPTP
+412 SAPTPTPTPN
-427 AQAPTEAPISA
+427 QAPVETV
-438 SAPTPIQT
+438 T
-446 PAPAEAVTPTPS
+446 PAPA

-499 DYGAMIDQALMSE
+499 DYGAMIDQALMGE

-541 TAPVETQAPTEAPIS
+541 TAPVETQTPTEAPIS

-584 TQASTEYP
+584 TSTQASTESP
-592 VQPQITQPVDSVQS
+592 VQPQITQPIDSAQPAQV
-606 AEATQPESTLPEL
+606 TQPDAILPEL

-644 AVSPTPVPTPTPTPT
+644 AVSPAPTPTPTPN

-674 PTSSAPAPVP
+674 PTSSAPSPLP
-684 ETPTSSVLDP
+684 ETPTSSILDP

>member
-277 PTAPTPV
+277 PTIPTPA
-284 DTTPASSDAPL
+284 DTIPT
-295 APSAPVSSDAS
+295 SSDAS
-306 LAPSDT
+306 LASPAPTSSDASLT

-325 ANSTNNNS
+325 ANSTDHNS
-333 AEPQPAAPAATL
+333 AEPQPTAPAATL
-345 EPLIPAPSLMPA
+345 EPLIPAPSLMPDESA
-357 EPVPSLPDDPAP
+357 PSLPEI
-369 SSSNMAPNSPDPA
+369 SSNSPNMAPNSPDPA
-382 LVSLEQVVAPQGP
+382 LVSLEQVVAPQSL

-412 PTPVPTPTPTPTPTP
+412 PTPVPTPTPTP

-458 VTPVPMATPEI
+458 VTPAPMATPEI

-499 DYGAMIDQALMSE
+499 DYGAMIDQALMGE

-541 TAPVETQAPTEAPIS
+541 TAPVETKTPT
-556 APASVSAPAVIP
+556 
-568 TPAVSP
+568 
-574 TPNPIPTPTP
+574 PIPTSAP

-644 AVSPTPVPTPTPTPT
+644 AVSPAPTPAPTPTPNPT

-674 PTSSAPAPVP
+674 PTSSAPSPVP
-684 ETPTSSVLDP
+684 ETPTSSILDP